1 MSRKTVYH
9 SGIASE
15 EKWKLVLDKNKILL
29 NDFLDYCE
37 ASNKSPQ
44 TKYQYEQQLRIFFV
58 FVCEQC
64 ENKYFIDLKKR
75 DLIKFANWLVNNIQ
89 ASPNRVSSLK
99 SAISSLSKY
108 VEKVLDDEY
117 PTFRNLTSVIEIGGK
132 QPVRE
137 KNVFD
142 ENDIQECLEKLT
154 EDKKYQ
160 MACCLSLMFNSGAR
174 ISEVVQF
181 KVNDFENIALH
192 SEEFG
197 DIAESHV
204 MRTKGKGK
212 LGKQISRFVF
222 MKDFKQYLDKY
233 MDWRKENGIKNEYLF
248 VTYRD
253 GDWEPAKQS
262 QIRSWFSK
270 IEKVMGRNINPHAM
284 RHAAL
289 TFLKRQGVPDSV
301 LQKFFKWENISMV
314 EVYSDITDT
323 EELSNY
329 FSR

>member
-9 SGIASE
+9 NGVASE
-15 EKWKLVLDKNKILL
+15 EKWNLVLKENKDLL
-29 NDFLDYCE
+29 KDFLDYCE

-58 FVCEQC
+58 FVYEQC
-64 ENKYFIDLKKR
+64 ANKFFIDLKKR
-75 DLIKFANWLVNNIQ
+75 DMIKFANWMVNTMQ

-108 VEKVLDDEY
+108 VEKVLDDDY

-142 ENDIQECLEKLT
+142 EKDIQICLEKLI
-154 EDKKYQ
+154 ECKKYQ

-181 KVNDFENIALH
+181 TINDFNNIALH

-197 DIAESHV
+197 DIAESHT

-222 MKDFKQYLDKY
+222 MQNFKQYLDKY
-233 MDWRKENGIKNEYLF
+233 MEWRTENGVKNESLF
-248 VTYRD
+248 VTYRN
-253 GDWEPAKQS
+253 GSWEAAKQS
-262 QIRSWFSK
+262 QIRSWFTK
-270 IEKVMGRNINPHAM
+270 IEKIMGRNINPHAL

-329 FSR
+329 FS